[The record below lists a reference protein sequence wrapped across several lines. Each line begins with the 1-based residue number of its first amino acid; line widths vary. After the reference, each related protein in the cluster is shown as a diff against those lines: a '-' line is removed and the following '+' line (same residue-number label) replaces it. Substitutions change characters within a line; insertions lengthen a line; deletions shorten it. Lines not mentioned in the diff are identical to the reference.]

1 MNNII
6 KACLASLEITFPVSL
21 NYHYMNERNNI
32 MPMPS
37 YMCHN
42 KFISSS
48 LEFCCCLKCRYSFD
62 LYVCLIY
69 AQWANRFNYL
79 LISCKLKYIPGILIE
94 GIWYWDFLPL
104 FVEGIFNSKIRNKYL
119 SGWNCFFQQNSVK
132 VLSFIVHVRKRR
144 ALAVVAW
151 LYKQ

>member
-6 KACLASLEITFPVSL
+6 KACLASLEITFVVSL

-32 MPMPS
+32 MLMP
-37 YMCHN
+37 YYICQH
-42 KFISSS
+42 KFMWWS
-48 LEFCCCLKCRYSFD
+48 LEFHCCLKCRYSFD
-62 LYVCLIY
+62 WYVYWVY
-69 AQWANRFNYL
+69 AQWFVTIRVLSDNK
-79 LISCKLKYIPGILIE
+79 I
-94 GIWYWDFLPL
+94 
-104 FVEGIFNSKIRNKYL
+104 FVEGIFNLNIRNKYL

-132 VLSFIVHVRKRR
+132 VISFIVHVRKRR